1 MPSALERHVR
11 ARRLEPLHDTLGRV
25 LCRGLCDPLVP
36 IVETHDI
43 GQKLC
48 DVVDVRALGHLLLG
62 GL

>member
-1 MPSALERHVR
+1 MLSELDA
-11 ARRLEPLHDTLGRV
+11 TLGLAV
-25 LCRGLCDPLVP
+25 LSHCTTRSGACLGLCNPLVP
-36 IVETHDI
+36 IVEARDI